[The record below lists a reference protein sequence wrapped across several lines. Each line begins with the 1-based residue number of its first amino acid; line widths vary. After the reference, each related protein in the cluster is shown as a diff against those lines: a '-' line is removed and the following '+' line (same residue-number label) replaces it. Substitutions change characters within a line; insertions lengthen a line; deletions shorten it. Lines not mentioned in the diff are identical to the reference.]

1 VIEVLGERQKQ
12 LLRLLLRNK
21 PGMTVDELSAGL
33 HVTRNAVRQHV
44 TALQKDGLVGTG
56 PTRPSGGRPQQL
68 FVLTEKGKEAFP
80 RHYSW
85 FGRLILEAIRREYG
99 DEGLRERLTKI
110 GGEVARQ
117 LRDGSKSPQG
127 AQTHVEEL
135 AALMNDLGYDART
148 TQDASAP
155 VIEADNCVFHEL
167 AMADPKVCEFDL
179 ALLAGYT
186 GKNVVHQKCMARGDN
201 VCRFRFVNKK

>member
-1 VIEVLGERQKQ
+1 VIEILGARQKQ

-44 TALQKDGLVGTG
+44 TALQKDGLVATG

-68 FVLTEKGKEAFP
+68 FVLTDKGKEAFP

-85 FGRLILEAIRREYG
+85 FARLVIEAIRREYG
-99 DEGLRERLTKI
+99 EEGLRERLARI
-110 GGEVARQ
+110 GDEVAHQ
-117 LRDGSKSPQG
+117 LRAGSKSPGGQSDIE
-127 AQTHVEEL
+127 QL
-135 AALMNDLGYDART
+135 ASLMNELGYDART
-148 TQDASAP
+148 AKDSSTP
-155 VIEADNCVFHEL
+155 TIEADNCVFHEL

-186 GKNVVHQKCMARGDN
+186 GKDVVHQKCMARGDH
-201 VCRFRFVNKK
+201 VCCFRFVDKK